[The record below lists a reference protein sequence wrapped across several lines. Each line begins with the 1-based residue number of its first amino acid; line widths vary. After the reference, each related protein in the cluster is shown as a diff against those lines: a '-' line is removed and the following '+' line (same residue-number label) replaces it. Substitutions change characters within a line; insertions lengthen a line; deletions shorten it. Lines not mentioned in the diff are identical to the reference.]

1 MHLSISLSL
10 NYPFAS
16 ILILLIDSVITCTYC
31 FTSLL
36 MVVNI
41 ALKGRVYEE
50 HAHGRDIQTQHFIQQ
65 QS

>member
-1 MHLSISLSL
+1 M
-10 NYPFAS
+10 
-16 ILILLIDSVITCTYC
+16 
-31 FTSLL
+31 L

-50 HAHGRDIQTQHFIQQ
+50 DTQGREIQTQQHIQQ